1 MKSLRILLLLVALS
15 CGSISAFAQ
24 TWTQTSAPSNN
35 WSSIASSADG
45 CKLVAAAS
53 ASSESVITNYLP
65 GGRSL
70 TLTNYIYSDGLIYIS
85 TNSGADWIQS
95 GAPSNNWSAVAS
107 SADGTKLVAT
117 ASGDFIYTSTNSG
130 FDWNVTSAP
139 SNSWVSVVSS
149 ADGTTLAAAANG
161 DGIYI
166 STNSGLDWTESDAPI
181 TNWNS
186 IACSADGT
194 KEIAANGSQV
204 WISEDSGA
212 TWTQTDLP
220 SENWAVVCSSADG
233 QRLFAGASS
242 GPNATSTDS
251 GTSWTTNNYFSA
263 FFAMQSSADGNK
275 LVAAALY
282 GVLPGGRYFSGIF
295 ISTDLGVDWIQ
306 ETNLS
311 ATALASSAD
320 GNKLAVCTPASLTV
334 ILPGGRMITE
344 GSTTSIYT
352 SFTTPSPQLN
362 ITPSNSS
369 FALSWVVPST
379 NLVMQQ
385 SSNLASW
392 SDLTNTP
399 VLNLTN
405 LQDQITVSPSNS
417 SGFYRLAT
425 P

>member
-15 CGSISAFAQ
+15 CGLNSAFAQ

-35 WSSIASSADG
+35 WVSVASSADG

-53 ASSESVITNYLP
+53 ASSESVTTSP

-70 TLTNYIYSDGLIYIS
+70 TTNYFYSDGLIYIS

-107 SADGTKLVAT
+107 STDGTKLVAA

-139 SNSWVSVVSS
+139 SNSWAAVASS
-149 ADGTTLAAAANG
+149 ADGTKLFAAANG
-161 DGIYI
+161 DGIYF

-186 IACSADGT
+186 ISCSADGT

-220 SENWAVVCSSADG
+220 SENWTAVCSSADG

-242 GPNATSTDS
+242 GPNGTSTNS

-275 LVAAALY
+275 LFAA
-282 GVLPGGRYFSGIF
+282 VLNVFGGGRVFPGIC
-295 ISTDLGVDWIQ
+295 ISTNLGMDWIQ

-311 ATALASSAD
+311 ASALASSAD
-320 GNKLAVCTPASLTV
+320 GNKLAVCTTAPFSV
-334 ILPGGRMITE
+334 MLPGGRMITE
-344 GSTTSIYT
+344 GSTASIYT

-369 FALSWVVPST
+369 FALSWIVPST

-385 SSNLASW
+385 SSDLASW
-392 SDLTNTP
+392 SDVTNTP

-405 LQDQITVSPSNS
+405 LQDQITVVPSNS
-417 SGFYRLAT
+417 NGFYRLAT